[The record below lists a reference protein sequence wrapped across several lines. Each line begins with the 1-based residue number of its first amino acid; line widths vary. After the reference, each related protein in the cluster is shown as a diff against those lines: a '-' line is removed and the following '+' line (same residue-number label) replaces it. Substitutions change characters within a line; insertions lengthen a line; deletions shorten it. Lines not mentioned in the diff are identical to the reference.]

1 MFRLILAG
9 LICSFSFVSAS
20 AQGLI
25 WSLPEDGQYV
35 TYSGSYTLTDIQVG
49 TKNEDINTA
58 WERVLTIKSVG
69 KQNASYK
76 GADTACRWVEF
87 KLIDAKT
94 EDAQLV
100 AGPTGEVIYK
110 VLIPETGLVGDV
122 KDVNQLFV
130 NHIPIVKGW
139 RKVGEGDV
147 EPIDAG
153 ALQVYPVLTLL
164 MHYREVTPEGN
175 ENVDAGGVQTAE
187 KLTAAK
193 TIESR
198 EIRIIN
204 NSTMWRSS
212 EVPFGLVKWEVTQ
225 VREEKAATAPRSDF
239 LKISEVK
246 TSMTLEE
253 KGDGAQSDL
262 PDNN

>member
-9 LICSFSFVSAS
+9 LICSFSCLSAS

-35 TYSGSYTLTDIQVG
+35 TYTGSYTLTDVQEG
-49 TKNEDINTA
+49 TKNEDINTS

-69 KQNASYK
+69 K
-76 GADTACRWVEF
+76 ADADYQGESTACRWVEF

-94 EDAQLV
+94 EDTQLV
-100 AGPTGEVIYK
+100 AGPVGEVIYK
-110 VLIPETGLVGDV
+110 VLIPESGVVGSVTDAN
-122 KDVNQLFV
+122 DLFV
-130 NHIPIVKGW
+130 NHIPIVRGY
-139 RKVGEGDV
+139 RKVGAGQV
-147 EPIDAG
+147 ETLPAG

-164 MHYREVTPEGN
+164 MHYREVTSEGD
-175 ENVDAGGVQTAE
+175 ENVDAPNIQTAE
-187 KLTAAK
+187 KLTAKK

-204 NSTMWRSS
+204 NALMWRNTKI
-212 EVPFGLVKWEVTQ
+212 PFGLVKWEVTQ
-225 VREEKAATAPRSDF
+225 VREKKAATEPRSNF
-239 LKISEVK
+239 TKISEVK
-246 TSMTLEE
+246 TTMTLDAT
-253 KGDGAQSDL
+253 GDGAQSDL